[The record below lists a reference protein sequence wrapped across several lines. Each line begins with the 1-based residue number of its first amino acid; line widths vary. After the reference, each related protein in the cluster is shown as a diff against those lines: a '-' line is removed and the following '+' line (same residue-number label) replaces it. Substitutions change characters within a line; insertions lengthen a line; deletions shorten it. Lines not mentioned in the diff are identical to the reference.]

1 MSWAITAP
9 ETRLRSNTSAS
20 GSTCTT
26 AYRRLAHDR
35 GRDDLDGYQFA
46 LLEHCYAPGPLL
58 VCLAHPELP
67 HVTKERDTM
76 PLLNPGDHFPP
87 ITITPVD
94 GEAIDLPDALAGH
107 FAVIL
112 FNRG

>member
-1 MSWAITAP
+1 
-9 ETRLRSNTSAS
+9 
-20 GSTCTT
+20 
-26 AYRRLAHDR
+26 
-35 GRDDLDGYQFA
+35 
-46 LLEHCYAPGPLL
+46 
-58 VCLAHPELP
+58 
-67 HVTKERDTM
+67 M

-112 FNRG
+112 FNRGSWCPYCN